1 MIKYTFDHEYAG
13 DLASLGIEYQSG
25 DNDYEIVVTESS
37 DHRLTDAFKA
47 LSEYY
52 HDLDWN

>member
-1 MIKYTFDHEYAG
+1 MIQYTFDHEYAG

-25 DNDYEIVVTESS
+25 DNDYEIIATVSS
-37 DHRLTDAFKA
+37 DHNLTEAFKS

-52 HDLDWN
+52 HDLD

>member
-25 DNDYEIVVTESS
+25 DNDYEIIVTEPR
-37 DHRLTDAFKA
+37 DHRLTAALEA

-52 HDLDWN
+52 HEV